1 MASTDPPT
9 RSALAQRVY
18 ESFQGGDMDTVRSLL
33 ASDIAWHS
41 PGQGA
46 EHFQGIDAVMAE
58 FGGLHGDTDG
68 TFRVMV
74 DEITEGDES
83 VVVLARATGTR
94 GERTFDRPTR
104 TSSTSAATRPPSRGS
119 SITTKPQRRTSGHNS
134 DRPMLRG

>member
-1 MASTDPPT
+1 MASTELRT

-18 ESFQGGDMDTVRSLL
+18 ESFQAGDMDTVRSLL

-46 EHFQGIDAVMAE
+46 GHFHGIDAVMAE
-58 FGGLHGDTDG
+58 FSRLHGDTDG

-94 GERTFDRPTR
+94 DDKTFDQPYTHVFHF
-104 TSSTSAATRPPSRGS
+104 TGDQVSESWILYYDHPATAAFWA
-119 SITTKPQRRTSGHNS
+119 
-134 DRPMLRG
+134 

>member
-1 MASTDPPT
+1 MASTEPRT

-18 ESFQGGDMDTVRSLL
+18 ESFQAGDMDTVQTLL
-33 ASDIAWHS
+33 ASDIVWHS

-46 EHFQGIDAVMAE
+46 EHFHGIDAVMAE
-58 FGGLHGDTDG
+58 FGRLHGDTDG

-94 GERTFDRPTR
+94 GDKTFDQSYPHVFHFRGDQV
-104 TSSTSAATRPPSRGS
+104 SESWILYHDQAATAAFWA
-119 SITTKPQRRTSGHNS
+119 
-134 DRPMLRG
+134 

>member
-1 MASTDPPT
+1 MASTEPRT

-18 ESFQGGDMDTVRSLL
+18 ESFQAGDMNTVQSLL
-33 ASDIAWHS
+33 ASDIIWHS

-46 EHFQGIDAVMAE
+46 EHFHGIDAVMTE
-58 FGGLHGDTDG
+58 FGRLYGDTDG

-94 GERTFDRPTR
+94 GDKTFDQAYPHVFRFR
-104 TSSTSAATRPPSRGS
+104 GEQVSESWILYHDQAATAAFWA
-119 SITTKPQRRTSGHNS
+119 
-134 DRPMLRG
+134 